1 MCSKCQDI
9 LIGYSIPHTRR
20 NCPLLVVGHCA
31 ICCQS
36 GHTTEECPDHETKA
50 FRAVQFVEQLIP
62 SSMLEH
68 YKITS
73 RTPVASSVAFP
84 KVKYEP
90 VWEIEDTDKA
100 IRQVLRDNSIEP
112 SGRMKENRRL
122 LKVLSEENH
131 RKLVYIASK

>member
-9 LIGYSIPHTRR
+9 LIGWSIPHKTTS
-20 NCPLLVVGHCA
+20 CPLLVVGHCS

-36 GHTTEECPDHETKA
+36 GHTTEDCPDHETKA

-73 RTPVASSVAFP
+73 RTPLQESVPFP
-84 KVKYEP
+84 KAKYEP
-90 VWEIEDTDKA
+90 VLEVEDTDKA
-100 IRQVLRDNSIEP
+100 IRQVLRNYSIEP

-122 LKVLSEENH
+122 LKVLSDELH